1 MFGLLVAVV
10 LLLTIER
17 FAWVQIL
24 FQLWVLVLSVHLL
37 VHPPAT
43 HAVETAP

>member
-1 MFGLLVAVV
+1 V

-24 FQLWVLVLSVHLL
+24 FPLWVLVLSIHML
-37 VHPPAT
+37 VRPPSGRDGALPT
-43 HAVETAP
+43 